1 VGAGRLE
8 GKVAVI
14 TGGSSGI
21 GRGVARRFVREGC
34 TVYVAARGEQAGRET
49 EAELRELAPSGANAV
64 FIAADLADKPAITGV
79 VRRAVAETGRLDIL
93 VNNGQGIPPL
103 KSLMT
108 KPDEDFDYAFRT
120 GFYATKWLMT
130 EAFPTMRDQGG
141 GVIINVSSVSGL
153 ISGRNVA
160 DYSAVKEAIRSITRT
175 AANEWGRYNI
185 RVNTIN
191 PAAESAGLKNWA
203 EANPEFYR
211 QSLELI
217 PLKRYGASEAD
228 LGGLMLAL
236 AGDEARY
243 ITGQTFAGDGGMSV
257 LRRKWPGT
265 DVEGVSYQKKD

>member
-1 VGAGRLE
+1 MGRLD

-14 TGGSSGI
+14 TGATSGI
-21 GRGVARRFVREGC
+21 GRGVARRFVLEGC
-34 TVYVAARGEQAGRET
+34 AVHFAARGEAAGRET
-49 EAELRELAPSGANAV
+49 EAELRALVPGAKAS
-64 FIAADLADKPAITGV
+64 FISADLADKAAITGV

-103 KSLMT
+103 RSLLN

-120 GFYATKWLMT
+120 GFFATKWLMA

-141 GVIINVSSVSGL
+141 GCIINVSSVSGL
-153 ISGRNVA
+153 VSPRNA
-160 DYSAVKEAIRSITRT
+160 GDYSAVKEAIRSITRT
-175 AANEWGRYNI
+175 AANEWGRYGI
-185 RVNTIN
+185 RVNTVN

-203 EANPEFYR
+203 KANPEFYR
-211 QSLELI
+211 QSLRLI
-217 PLKRYGASEAD
+217 PLKRYGDPEAD

-236 AGDEARY
+236 ASDEARF

-265 DVEGVSYQKKD
+265 DTEGVDFQKKD